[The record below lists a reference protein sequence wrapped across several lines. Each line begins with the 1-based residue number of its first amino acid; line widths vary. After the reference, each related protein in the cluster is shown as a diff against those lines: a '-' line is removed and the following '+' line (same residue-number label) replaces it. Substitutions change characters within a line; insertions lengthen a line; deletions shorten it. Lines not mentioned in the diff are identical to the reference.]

1 MSCESVFRIVRSLR
15 DSGMTSCSTPR
26 TTAVMLGN
34 STTYSPTN
42 NIEILMKPPQKPYI
56 EIELLENPQGFN
68 VPDLLIEMKEKAK
81 QLGADAILYINESIR
96 HHPPSTTYIPITGG
110 YQSIGGVTYIKV
122 KAIAI
127 KYK

>member
-1 MSCESVFRIVRSLR
+1 MTLLLV
-15 DSGMTSCSTPR
+15 TSCSTPR
-26 TTAVMLGN
+26 TTSVMLGS
-34 STTYSPTN
+34 STTYSPTS
-42 NIEILMKPPQKPYI
+42 NIEILMKPPSKPYI
-56 EIELLENPQGFN
+56 EMALLESPEGFN

-96 HHPPSTTYIPITGG
+96 QHPPSTTYMPITGG